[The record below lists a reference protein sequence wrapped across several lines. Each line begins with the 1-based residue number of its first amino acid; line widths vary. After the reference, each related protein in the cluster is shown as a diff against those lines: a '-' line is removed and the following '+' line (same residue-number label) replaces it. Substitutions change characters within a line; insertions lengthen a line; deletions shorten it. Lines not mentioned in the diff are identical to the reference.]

1 MTINWKVRFR
11 NRVWLTGFLSAIVSF
26 AFTLLELLDIVP
38 ALTEE
43 TLMQALQAV
52 LLVLSGLG
60 VLVDPTTQGISDSPR
75 ALSYQEPGQ

>member
-11 NRVWLTGFLSAIVSF
+11 NRVWLTGFLSAVVSF
-26 AFTLLELLDIVP
+26 AFTLLELLDIAP

-60 VLVDPTTQGISDSPR
+60 VLVDPTTQGIRDSPR